1 MNNELKIPETCVL
14 KFEAKW
20 CGPCKVI
27 KPYIDEMKEKYEDI
41 EVICIDAD
49 EHPELCA
56 TYKISKLPT
65 FVFKY
70 NGRRRDIIGIDKTI
84 IKTEFENIK
93 KHMANQIKDQTQ
105 NTHKD
110 PKTR

>member
-1 MNNELKIPETCVL
+1 MNSEVKIPETCVL

-20 CGPCKVI
+20 CGPCKTI
-27 KPYIDEMKEKYEDI
+27 KPHIDELKEKYPNI

-49 EHPELCA
+49 ENPELCA
-56 TYKISKLPT
+56 IYRISKLPT

-70 NGRRRDIIGIDKTI
+70 TGRRRDVIGIDKI
-84 IKTEFENIK
+84 IINNEFENIN

-105 NTHKD
+105 YTTKD
-110 PKTR
+110 TTT